1 MHENI
6 NLQDRTIHK
15 PEGSWHADINIDLK
29 KPLYEDIIKYLIIGA
44 NGWFWGHINVIWS
57 RRKWG

>member
-29 KPLYEDIIKYLIIGA
+29 KPYMKT
-44 NGWFWGHINVIWS
+44 
-57 RRKWG
+57 